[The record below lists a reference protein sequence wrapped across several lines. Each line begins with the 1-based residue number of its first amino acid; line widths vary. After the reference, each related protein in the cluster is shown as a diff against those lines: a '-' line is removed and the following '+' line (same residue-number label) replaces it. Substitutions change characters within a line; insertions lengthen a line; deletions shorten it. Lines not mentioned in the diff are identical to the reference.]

1 MKPTLLLVNPSDV
14 AMCHMPNSSEPAAAT
29 PRKPQ
34 ARFSAP
40 CSTPRKAS
48 SSGMTVC
55 SGMMII
61 DASRAPEIV
70 A

>member
-1 MKPTLLLVNPSDV
+1 
-14 AMCHMPNSSEPAAAT
+14 MCHSPNSSDPAAAT

-34 ARFSAP
+34 ARSSAP

-48 SSGMTVC
+48 SSGITVC

-61 DASRAPEIV
+61 EAISAPDSV